1 MTCRSFGKSRSIKI
15 EIDKPVLRKN
25 GSIKYNYGSLA
36 HSITVPN
43 SFMQRIEAAVLV
55 TLNNPSVKVV
65 VKRYFDMFLRFVVL
79 FVFIIVVIEFFGR

>member
-36 HSITVPN
+36 HSITIPDRVWYCDKDK
-43 SFMQRIEAAVLV
+43 QV
-55 TLNNPSVKVV
+55 
-65 VKRYFDMFLRFVVL
+65 YH
-79 FVFIIVVIEFFGR
+79 

>member
-36 HSITVPN
+36 HSITVQN
-43 SFMQRIEAAVLV
+43 A
-55 TLNNPSVKVV
+55 
-65 VKRYFDMFLRFVVL
+65 
-79 FVFIIVVIEFFGR
+79 